1 MTAADNAA
9 PPRLAAGAPLVKITG
24 SVDMISA
31 LFPLSQEG
39 LALRRPGLTP
49 PDFVDLLCGAE
60 LWIDAIRFLAHALP
74 RREAVWWACTAARS
88 GLDPNA
94 AAQRQAVETTE
105 AWVYHPDE
113 ERRRAAVAA
122 APAAGNDSPAHWA
135 AMAASWSGGSLAPPE
150 APVVPPGETLTAQ
163 AVAGAVLL
171 AAVKPEPE
179 RAPERYR
186 NAVVQAIDIA
196 RGGTGRPKP
205 STQ

>member
-1 MTAADNAA
+1 
-9 PPRLAAGAPLVKITG
+9 
-24 SVDMISA
+24 
-31 LFPLSQEG
+31 
-39 LALRRPGLTP
+39 
-49 PDFVDLLCGAE
+49 
-60 LWIDAIRFLAHALP
+60 
-74 RREAVWWACTAARS
+74 
-88 GLDPNA
+88 
-94 AAQRQAVETTE
+94 
-105 AWVYHPDE
+105 
-113 ERRRAAVAA
+113 VAA

-163 AVAGAVLL
+163 AVDGAVLL

>member
-9 PPRLAAGAPLVKITG
+9 PARLAAGPPLVKITG
-24 SVDMISA
+24 TVEAISA
-31 LFPLSQEG
+31 LVPLSEEAR
-39 LALRRPGLTP
+39 ALQRPGLSP
-49 PDFVDLLCGAE
+49 AEFIDLLCGAE
-60 LWIDAIRFLAHALP
+60 LWVDAIRFLAHALP

-88 GLDPNA
+88 GLDVNA
-94 AAQRQAVETTE
+94 AGQRQAVETAE

-113 ERRRAAVAA
+113 ERRRAAMNA
-122 APAAGNDSPAHWA
+122 APAAGNDNPAHWA
-135 AMAASWSGGSLAPPE
+135 AMAAAWSGGSLAPPE

-163 AVAGAVLL
+163 AVGGAVLL

-205 STQ
+205 NQ